1 MQNNHKPVV
10 LVMMALSL
18 LLGLSLGQ
26 NHRQYLRIQQ
36 LQASHYDDLVIPT
49 CLLPSALSPL
59 PDEEAVQA
67 DVQAAYEALREAAE
81 QIHADRDELLRE
93 LHQEVEKLQH
103 LYRNA
108 QDNNL

>member
-10 LVMMALSL
+10 LIMMALSL

-26 NHRQYLRIQQ
+26 NHRQHTRIQQ
-36 LQASHYDDLVIPT
+36 LQAYHYDDLAILT
-49 CLLPSALSPL
+49 CRLPRAQRPL
-59 PDEEAVQA
+59 PDEEEVQA
-67 DVQAAYEALREAAE
+67 DVQAAYEALRAAAE

-103 LYRNA
+103 VYRNG
-108 QDNNL
+108 L